1 MAFILCAVHVQD
13 WIRIASMPFNLFIIV
28 LSFTKVRS
36 SLARTYALNISA
48 TMLLSAIFTYS
59 YKALDAL
66 ILKDTSCA
74 IDQPTDIRPVCSAI
88 IGATNAFL
96 VYLSINIY
104 YFQATL
110 TVVIAYVSCAFPH
123 TLKLDQKRRTNSL
136 FLLCYILTIYVA
148 LTEALD
154 AYEVTDGFLRA
165 AFSVVRQILQ
175 TVAIVAMIIF
185 YCLKM
190 ANLSGSSK
198 ANWSCLRSILIYC
211 TPPNLFLFISLPEVI
226 CLPLAYNFET
236 VSMLQAICTHIDV
249 LALIDFCPRLLVT
262 SVSALIAFRDY
273 REAILMLLRRFFGT
287 IRSRNVELTTVL
299 PMKSI
304 SP

>member
-110 TVVIAYVSCAFPH
+110 TVVIAY
-123 TLKLDQKRRTNSL
+123 LKRPFRRTNSL